1 MADGPSTT
9 RSRKYA
15 FEDFHAGS
23 VIHCGPRTVTAEE
36 IVAFATQFDPQPF
49 HVDPEAAKRSIY
61 GTLIASGWHTAS
73 MVMRM
78 GCDAYLLDSTS
89 AGSPGID
96 ELRWLKPTRAGDTI
110 RADLVTLEVR
120 PSKSKPDRGVVVNEW
135 RVYNQHDELIMTMRG
150 MGLFLRRAAF
160 ENPPPATTGS

>member
-1 MADGPSTT
+1 MTT
-9 RSRKYA
+9 PAPRYA
-15 FEDFHAGS
+15 FEDFEVGS
-23 VIHCGPRTVTAEE
+23 VIACGPRTVTAKE
-36 IVAFATQFDPQPF
+36 IIAFAKQFDPQAF
-49 HVDPEAAKRSIY
+49 HVDEDAGKQSIY
-61 GTLIASGWHTAS
+61 GSLIASGWHTAA

-89 AGSPGID
+89 VGSPGVD

-120 PSKSKPDRGVVVNEW
+120 PSRSKPDRGIVVSEW

-150 MGLFLRRAAF
+150 MGLFLRR
-160 ENPPPATTGS
+160 GV